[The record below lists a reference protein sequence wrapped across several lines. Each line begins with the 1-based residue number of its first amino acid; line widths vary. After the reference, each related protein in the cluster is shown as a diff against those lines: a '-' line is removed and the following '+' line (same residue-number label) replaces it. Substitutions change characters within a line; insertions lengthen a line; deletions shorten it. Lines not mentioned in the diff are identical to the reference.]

1 MTTSSPDPRRA
12 RRRAGIV
19 ALIAILAVAAAVA
32 VWAALRNPVP
42 PTASP
47 TQTAPTS
54 SPAPTSAEPSPE
66 PTDQDPLAG
75 WTLEQKVGQLFV
87 VGLDLTTP
95 EQVSRDLVT
104 ERHVGNVF
112 LHGRSSAG
120 VDAIS
125 AVVDDFASL
134 ATPEATNGAPMLI
147 AADQEGGT
155 VQTLSGPGFST
166 IPSALE
172 QASVDPAELQAQ
184 AAGWGD
190 ELAAAGVNL
199 NLAPVLDLVPEESA
213 ASNPPIGA
221 LARNY
226 GFTADSVS
234 SHGTAFA
241 RGMAA
246 AGVATAAKHFPGLGF
261 VTQNTD
267 GTAGVTDATTTWDS
281 PSIGV
286 FADGVE
292 AGVQLVM
299 MSTAIYTQ
307 MDPGAPAAFSSEVV
321 QHGVRELLGFDGPII
336 TDDLSGATQV
346 EAWSP
351 GDRAILAIE
360 AGCDLVL
367 FSKVPSVAPEAV
379 DAVVAKAQSDAAFAA
394 RIDESVRRVIALK
407 ESMGLLD

>member
-1 MTTSSPDPRRA
+1 M
-12 RRRAGIV
+12 IV
-19 ALIAILAVAAAVA
+19 ILAVAAAVA

-42 PTASP
+42 PAVSP
-47 TQTAPTS
+47 GETAPTS
-54 SPAPTSAEPSPE
+54 SATPSSEPSPE
-66 PTDQDPLAG
+66 PTEQDPLAG

-87 VGLDLTTP
+87 VGLDLTAP

-104 ERHVGNVF
+104 QRHVGNVF

-120 VDAIS
+120 VDAIR
-125 AVVDDFASL
+125 AVVDDIASL
-134 ATPEATNGAPMLI
+134 ATPEMTIPMLI

-172 QASVDPAELQAQ
+172 QASVDPSDLEAQ
-184 AAGWGD
+184 ATTWGG
-190 ELAAAGVNL
+190 ELFAAGVNL
-199 NLAPVLDLVPEESA
+199 NLAPVMDLVPEESA

-221 LARNY
+221 LQRNY
-226 GFTADSVS
+226 GFTADSVT
-234 SHGTAFA
+234 SHGAAFV

-246 AGVATAAKHFPGLGF
+246 AGVATSVKHFPGLGY
-261 VTQNTD
+261 VTASTD
-267 GTAGVTDATTTWDS
+267 DTAEVTDDVTTWDS
-281 PSIGV
+281 PSIAV
-286 FADGVE
+286 FRAGVE
-292 AGVQLVM
+292 AGAPLVM
-299 MSTAIYTQ
+299 MSTAVYSQ
-307 MDPGAPAAFSSEVV
+307 LDPGGPAAFSAQVV
-321 QHGVRELLGFDGPII
+321 QHGVREMLGFDGPVI

-351 GDRAILAIE
+351 GERAILAIE

-379 DAVVAKAQSDAAFAA
+379 DAVVAKAQNDAAFAA

-407 ESMGLLD
+407 ESMGLLE